1 MDSFFLGRTDLTDAI
16 GRSLNVVGY
25 RSRLEPSNDFL
36 EEIHGGGSNKR
47 AFCAIR
53 PFPFLGFDDKDTDQA
68 QARPFPK
75 TESQRLNLEMRQG
88 GTNNAT

>member
-68 QARPFPK
+68 GQTVSEDRITAAKFGNE
-75 TESQRLNLEMRQG
+75 TG
-88 GTNNAT
+88 GHQ